1 MDAGQV
7 IYADGVL
14 EAADE
19 IILATGYRASLL
31 YLPAETFDYRD
42 GTQPHL
48 WTRLFHPTRPGPNGL
63 GFIETNSS
71 VYRLFD
77 LGAELIAGHVRSRL
91 DGTSAFTD
99 LDVSLASGAE
109 PTSKERPSASI
120 RHAMSGTLI
129 AGSTRRRFGASL
141 KRKTTRVPEYEH

>member
-19 IILATGYRASLL
+19 IILATGYRASLP
-31 YLPAETFDYRD
+31 YIPAETFDYRD
-42 GTQPHL
+42 GTRPHL
-48 WTRLFHPTRPGPNGL
+48 WMRLFHRTRPGLYGL

-91 DGTSAFTD
+91 DGTSAFTE

-109 PTSKERPSASI
+109 PDLKGTTERIDSP
-120 RHAMSGTLI
+120 RHVGYIDSRVYEAALRSFLE
-129 AGSTRRRFGASL
+129 AQDNKGA
-141 KRKTTRVPEYEH
+141 RI